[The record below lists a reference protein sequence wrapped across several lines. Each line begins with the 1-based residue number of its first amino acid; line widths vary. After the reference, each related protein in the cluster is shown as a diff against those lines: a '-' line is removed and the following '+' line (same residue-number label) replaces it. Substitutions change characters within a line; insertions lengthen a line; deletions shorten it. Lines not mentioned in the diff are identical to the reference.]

1 MASDDNVRLLDKQP
15 RSFRAGS
22 AASFH
27 CKVKLICQSFFFFF
41 FHCQRR
47 LVGGGGGGG
56 VGLVWGLRLNQKMEK
71 R

>member
-15 RSFRAGS
+15 RSFRVGS

-41 FHCQRR
+41 S
-47 LVGGGGGGG
+47 LPEKTGGGGGG